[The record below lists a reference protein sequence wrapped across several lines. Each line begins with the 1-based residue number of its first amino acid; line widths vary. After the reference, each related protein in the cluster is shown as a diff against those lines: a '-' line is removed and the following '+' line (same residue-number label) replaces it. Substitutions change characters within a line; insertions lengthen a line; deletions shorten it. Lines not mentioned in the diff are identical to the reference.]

1 MTFIF
6 QIILFSFV
14 LLSFLLVVSVPVV
27 FASPEGWT
35 EYKGTLFSGLGLW
48 ILLIFAVGI
57 LNSFVV

>member
-6 QIILFSFV
+6 QLILFSFV
-14 LLSFLLVVSVPVV
+14 VLSFLLVVSVPVV
-27 FASPEGWT
+27 FASPDGWT

-48 ILLIFAVGI
+48 VLLIFAVGI

>member
-1 MTFIF
+1 MTFVF
-6 QIILFSFV
+6 QLILFAFV
-14 LLSFLLVVSVPVV
+14 FLSFLLVVSVPVV

-48 ILLIFAVGI
+48 VLLIFAVGI